1 MTQEHRRARTI
12 RRLATGTCK
21 TQKQHA
27 PNDDT
32 GAPSSQNLEWG
43 RFRPWSDHDL
53 RPSRTRRSA
62 KLDRRASG
70 TTKARKNTRFR
81 ANPTSQ
87 KRISCETSSKSVTW
101 SYAKGSNCARPPSKT
116 KLPEHLEIQLS
127 QPCCCDSWHQ
137 VILYLKW
144 SSTEVVLY
152 LKRFFTEVILY
163 LTWFFTEM
171 ILYLKWTST
180 WSDPLLKW
188 FSTWSDSLLEVI
200 LYLKWS
206 DSLLSSMSVT
216 RKFLND
222 SMMKAWHAMRMY
234 QRKAVMV
241 YWRYGMH

>member
-1 MTQEHRRARTI
+1 MTWD
-12 RRLATGTCK
+12 RLAHVAPQSLIVELQGQQKHEKKHTISCK
-21 TQKQHA
+21 SYLSKTHFVRDLLQKC
-27 PNDDT
+27 
-32 GAPSSQNLEWG
+32 NL
-43 RFRPWSDHDL
+43 
-53 RPSRTRRSA
+53 
-62 KLDRRASG
+62 KLC
-70 TTKARKNTRFR
+70 KRK
-81 ANPTSQ
+81 Q
-87 KRISCETSSKSVTW
+87 LCETSFKNQTSWTSRDTVVAAMLLWFVT
-101 SYAKGSNCARPPSKT
+101 SSDS
-116 KLPEHLEIQLS
+116 LLE
-127 QPCCCDSWHQ
+127 
-137 VILYLKW
+137 VILYW
-144 SSTEVVLY
+144 SGSLLEVILY
-152 LKRFFTEVILY
+152 WSDSLLDLILY

-241 YWRYGMH
+241 YWRHGMH